1 MITYNFVILD
11 FNKTISPF
19 LNFVDEN
26 EFLEK
31 LWEWCYEDD
40 LWDYLDENPEV
51 LTNSEDLENYILN
64 TFIPEDLFHRYED
77 DDLNCF
83 AFTVSDEKLDTKEYN
98 EDRALSFIL
107 DKIKEHYENID
118 PEVTLVERV

>member
-1 MITYNFVILD
+1 MINYNFIMNEGKVLH
-11 FNKTISPF
+11 SF
-19 LNFVDEN
+19 LNILNEE

-40 LWDYLDENPEV
+40 LWDFIYENPEV
-51 LTNSEDLENYILN
+51 LTNSEDLENQILD

-83 AFTVSDEKLDTKEYN
+83 AFTVSDEKLDTREYDK
-98 EDRALSFIL
+98 DRALSFVL
-107 DKIKEHYENID
+107 NKIKEHCIQ
-118 PEVTLVERV
+118 

>member
-1 MITYNFVILD
+1 MIIYNFVIID
-11 FNKTISPF
+11 NNKGINSF
-19 LNFVDEN
+19 LNFLNEE
-26 EFLEK
+26 EFLEE

-40 LWDYLDENPEV
+40 LWDYLDETPEV
-51 LTNSEDLENYILN
+51 LTNSEELEDYLLN

-83 AFTVSDEKLDTKEYN
+83 AFTVSDEKLNVKEYN

-107 DKIKEHYENID
+107 DKIKKHYEDI
-118 PEVTLVERV
+118 

>member
-1 MITYNFVILD
+1 MITYNFIITD
-11 FNKTISPF
+11 INKTVNSF
-19 LNFVDEN
+19 LNFLNEN

-40 LWDYLDENPEV
+40 LWDSLDENPEV
-51 LTNSEDLENYILN
+51 LINSEELEDYLLN

-98 EDRALSFIL
+98 EDRALSFVL
-107 DKIKEHYENID
+107 NKIKEHYENI
-118 PEVTLVERV
+118 

>member
-31 LWEWCYEDD
+31 LWDWCYEDY
-40 LWDYLDENPEV
+40 LWDYLDENPD
-51 LTNSEDLENYILN
+51 SEDLENYILN

-83 AFTVSDEKLDTKEYN
+83 AFTATDEKLNVREYDK
-98 EDRALSFIL
+98 DRALSFVL
-107 DKIKEHYENID
+107 NKIKERNG
-118 PEVTLVERV
+118 